1 MKAKSGSGTARNLGF
16 ASLLMAYFLVQILRN
31 SPSAV
36 KLYLDA
42 EFGLSTLQ
50 YSNLSSAFFYSYA
63 FVQIPAGILVDMKGP
78 RKTAL
83 GGTALM
89 AAGSILH
96 GLSRGYGML
105 LCSRMMMGLG
115 SGVMFLCVL
124 KYLALQ
130 FRENQFSTL
139 TGFSSAVAN
148 IGAAVSQAPVVALAS
163 VITWRRCFYLF
174 GGAVL
179 LAVLL
184 ISVFVSEGK
193 QTGPEHR
200 QTFPEVMK
208 AIRGILLNRHM
219 YVPFLINFIAQGI
232 YVVGFTWTISY
243 LCDVYGVSTMQAGSI
258 SSVVPIV
265 ATVVTFSSGRICDV
279 QGRRKPTGAVC
290 SFAIVLML
298 GLAAFCGTEKPPYF
312 LAAVSVMS
320 SGVAVFYAIYFGLAK
335 DLNPPE
341 FSGIATGL
349 LNMTT
354 FIGAS
359 VFPVLFG
366 SVLNQFGRTTYGYRM
381 AYRLMFV
388 IAVIMLLLCLKAK
401 ETGMRNRWQDIR
413 NGTF

>member
-1 MKAKSGSGTARNLGF
+1 MKARSGTGKIPGF
-16 ASLLMAYFLVQILRN
+16 VSLLMAYFLVQILRN

-63 FVQIPAGILVDMKGP
+63 LVQIPAGILVDVTGP

-96 GLSRGYGML
+96 GLSNGYRML
-105 LCSRMMMGLG
+105 FFSRMMMGMG

-148 IGAAVSQAPVVALAS
+148 IGAAVSQAPVVALAAG
-163 VITWRRCFYLF
+163 ITWRRCFYLF
-174 GGAVL
+174 GGIVL
-179 LAVLL
+179 ISVLL
-184 ISVFVSEGK
+184 ISIFVSEGK
-193 QTGPEHR
+193 QGGPEHR

-208 AIRGILLNRHM
+208 GIRGILLNRHM

-243 LCDVYGVSTMQAGSI
+243 LCDVYGVSTMQAGSV

-265 ATVVTFSSGRICDV
+265 ATVVTFSSGRVCDM
-279 QGRRKPTGAVC
+279 QGRRKPAGVVC
-290 SFAIVLML
+290 SLMIVLML
-298 GLAAFCGTEKPPYF
+298 GLAAFFGTEKPPYF

-359 VFPVLFG
+359 TFPIIFGAVLDR
-366 SVLNQFGRTTYGYRM
+366 FGRNAYGYRM
-381 AYRLMFV
+381 AYRLVFV
-388 IAVIMLLLCLKAK
+388 IALIMLILCMKAK

-413 NGTF
+413 DGTF